1 VYAEQ
6 MPQLIE
12 RALLVEDEID
22 IANSWVFN
30 PK

>member
-22 IANSWVFN
+22 IANPWVFN